1 MNTDFFDIICDKEK
15 LKKEL
20 VFYSL
25 FLMMFEN
32 FVAYWKE
39 TTRSYFSN
47 GYAIDD
53 ITGEPIDFIKCI
65 IDNGEEKYIK
75 DKDAEKKY
83 NKQVSPRVIRDGK
96 YYPKLSMFKW
106 LADNNIIDIEDF
118 EILDKCYS
126 KRNEYAHN
134 IFYCLEHYVSREE
147 KELLLSLIS
156 ISEKAARNWI
166 MEIEIPTSSEEELA
180 AFIDEDGNY
189 NPPKDV
195 ISGIQIINSLVL
207 SNLKDIFDE

>member
-53 ITGEPIDFIKCI
+53 ITGEAIDFIK
-65 IDNGEEKYIK
+65 
-75 DKDAEKKY
+75 
-83 NKQVSPRVIRDGK
+83 SPLI
-96 YYPKLSMFKW
+96 MF
-106 LADNNIIDIEDF
+106 F
-118 EILDKCYS
+118 
-126 KRNEYAHN
+126 
-134 IFYCLEHYVSREE
+134 
-147 KELLLSLIS
+147 
-156 ISEKAARNWI
+156 
-166 MEIEIPTSSEEELA
+166 
-180 AFIDEDGNY
+180 
-189 NPPKDV
+189 
-195 ISGIQIINSLVL
+195 
-207 SNLKDIFDE
+207 